1 MPVLVA
7 EEVGFVKNSRRAS
20 HKNRGQD
27 RPDLQSPFLN
37 LHRYELDAWDDESTC
52 MRTTYEV

>member
-37 LHRYELDAWDDESTC
+37 LHRYELDAWDDES
-52 MRTTYEV
+52 MRATYEV